1 MHDMRR
7 ISVVLMAVGVLAV
20 ATPARAQITGI
31 SGPRYPYSNNP
42 VDRVYQDVQKPL
54 PRLPA
59 APPPATRWVPE
70 QRAIDPGTRQ
80 EVVIPAHEERRVTD
94 TQVHVPTL
102 PAYSPS
108 GPAFIPGGDRP
119 PAELR
124 PAP

>member
-1 MHDMRR
+1 MKRLTALLT
-7 ISVVLMAVGVLAV
+7 VLGTLTVMAF
-20 ATPARAQITGI
+20 PAAAQITGI
-31 SGPRYPYSNNP
+31 GGGGRYPGATNP
-42 VDRVYQDVQKPL
+42 VDQVYRDVQKPL

-70 QRAIDPGTRQ
+70 QRVMDPGTRK
-80 EVVIPAHEERRVTD
+80 EIVIPAHEERRITD
-94 TQVHVPTL
+94 TQVNVPTL

-124 PAP
+124 QAP

>member
-1 MHDMRR
+1 MNGFT
-7 ISVVLMAVGVLAV
+7 VALLTAAVLA
-20 ATPARAQITGI
+20 AASPAGAQITGI
-31 SGPRYPYSNNP
+31 GGGTRYPYSNNP

-70 QRAIDPGTRQ
+70 QRVIDPGTRQ
-80 EVVIPAHEERRVTD
+80 EVVIPAHEERRITD
-94 TQVHVPTL
+94 TQVNVPTL

-124 PAP
+124 PGP

>member
-1 MHDMRR
+1 MRCFT
-7 ISVVLMAVGVLAV
+7 IALLTAALLA
-20 ATPARAQITGI
+20 ASPAGAQITGI

-59 APPPATRWVPE
+59 ALPPDTRWVPE
-70 QRAIDPGTRQ
+70 QRVIDPGTRQ
-80 EVVIPAHEERRVTD
+80 EVVIPAHEERRITD
-94 TQVHVPTL
+94 TQVNVPTL

-108 GPAFIPGGDRP
+108 GPVFVPGGDRP

-124 PAP
+124 QVP

>member
-1 MHDMRR
+1 MRR
-7 ISVVLMAVGVLAV
+7 IIVILLTAAVLAT
-20 ATPARAQITGI
+20 AWPAEAQITGI

-70 QRAIDPGTRQ
+70 QRVIDPGTRQ
-80 EVVIPAHEERRVTD
+80 EVVIPAHEERRITD
-94 TQVHVPTL
+94 TQVNVPPLTGYG
-102 PAYSPS
+102 AN
-108 GPAFIPGGDRP
+108 GPVFIPGGDRP

-124 PAP
+124 QIP

>member
-1 MHDMRR
+1 MKGFTVALL
-7 ISVVLMAVGVLAV
+7 IAAVLA
-20 ATPARAQITGI
+20 AASPAGAQITGI
-31 SGPRYPYSNNP
+31 GGGGRYPNANNP

-70 QRAIDPGTRQ
+70 QRVIDPGTRQ
-80 EVVIPAHEERRVTD
+80 EVVIPAHEERRITD
-94 TQVHVPTL
+94 TQVNVPTL

-124 PAP
+124 SLP